1 MTLVRW
7 QPFREIESWEPFREM
22 DILQRQMNRLF
33 ERLLP
38 TDGGGDL
45 GLGFIPAAEIE
56 ETDDSVLLKVE
67 IPGLEPKDINVE
79 VTTESVSISGERK
92 SETTTEEEGL
102 SRSEFRYGKFQRIIS
117 LPSVVE
123 NDRVRAEYKNGIL
136 SLTIPKAESAKT
148 KAVKVRLS

>member
-45 GLGFIPAAEIE
+45 GIGFIPAAEIE
-56 ETDDSVLLKVE
+56 ETDDTVLLRIEV
-67 IPGLEPKDINVE
+67 PGLEPKDINVE
-79 VTTESVSISGERK
+79 VTSDSVSISGERK
-92 SETTTEEEGL
+92 SETTTEEDGVT
-102 SRSEFRYGKFQRIIS
+102 RS
-117 LPSVVE
+117 
-123 NDRVRAEYKNGIL
+123 
-136 SLTIPKAESAKT
+136 
-148 KAVKVRLS
+148 